1 MVSYQHSRLSSFL
14 CHDAVLKS
22 SDIMSDNRGGTHE
35 PERVEV
41 MMQRVPNQAHHAA
54 RPTLFLPTVDLGQKL
69 GPRVLERRRHIC
81 HTQSGK
87 RFGQHLI

>member
-1 MVSYQHSRLSSFL
+1 
-14 CHDAVLKS
+14 
-22 SDIMSDNRGGTHE
+22 MSDNRGGTHE

-87 RFGQHLI
+87 RFGQHPTQIGFDMTM